1 VWLGDRKGPSPGSIG
16 QLAAGKPHKTNFF
29 SIEETEKWMEDHE
42 AGDTAVAW
50 EQVED
55 AETTFQHN
63 PEDMRNAEN
72 AGSTT
77 TKPEMTFE
85 EMLNA
90 LGNSLSAL
98 GSCEN
103 GEDGEDEDDD
113 NDVPPPG
120 KLSEDDTPSWA
131 MGTISNTVQHRME
144 SF

>member
-1 VWLGDRKGPSPGSIG
+1 
-16 QLAAGKPHKTNFF
+16 
-29 SIEETEKWMEDHE
+29 
-42 AGDTAVAW
+42 
-50 EQVED
+50 
-55 AETTFQHN
+55 
-63 PEDMRNAEN
+63 MRNAEN

-98 GSCEN
+98 GSCDN

-113 NDVPPPG
+113 NDAPPPG